1 MADER
6 DEGEQ
11 TEDPTPK
18 RLEEAIQRGDVV
30 KSIELS
36 TWFMLAGGTLTLMMF
51 AGPMAMNLQGVLRG
65 IIANSYQIRADGP
78 GLLDLAHSVVW
89 RIIGALGVPFV
100 LLTIAA
106 LGGTAIQHRILFS
119 VEPLM
124 PSLSKISLGAG
135 IKRLFSVQGL
145 VNFAK

>member
-1 MADER
+1 
-6 DEGEQ
+6 
-11 TEDPTPK
+11 
-18 RLEEAIQRGDVV
+18 
-30 KSIELS
+30 
-36 TWFMLAGGTLTLMMF
+36 TLMMF

-106 LGGTAIQHRILFS
+106 LGGSAIQHRILFS
-119 VEPLM
+119 VDPLM

-135 IKRLFSVQGL
+135 IKRLFSVQA
-145 VNFAK
+145 VANFAKGLVKLIAIGGVMAALLWPQRQRLVALVDADPVAILPFARAL